1 MKKLYI
7 ALLISINFIAA
18 SLVYAESVS
27 SSVPISNN
35 KSTCIPG
42 NFKSSQGY
50 DATMWYRDS
59 AEKVALYNQAF
70 ALGLEKIKAKV
81 NSDHLK
87 SGKWGIILDI
97 DKTVLDNTEL
107 QKRLVMSCNK
117 FSESTRYNFMEEEV
131 SVATPGASNL
141 TCSVQKLGGKVSL
154 ISNRNGS
161 FDDKI
166 LKATIANLKKANICF
181 DNVILAKNQKDDDKN
196 PRFEAVATGNY
207 DGLISYS
214 KLSPLKV
221 IAYFGDNI
229 QDFPKIKQVDAIKQD
244 PNGEFYKKFGQEYFS
259 LPNPTYGS
267 WQRNQFN

>member
-1 MKKLYI
+1 MRNQFT
-7 ALLISINFIAA
+7 ALFATISLIYTGSIF
-18 SLVYAESVS
+18 AETNS
-27 SSVPISNN
+27 SAPISNN
-35 KSTCIPG
+35 KSTCILG
-42 NFKSSQGY
+42 NPKSSQGY

-70 ALGLEKIKAKV
+70 ALGFEKIKTRVKTE
-81 NSDHLK
+81 HLK

-97 DKTVLDNTEL
+97 DETVLDNTEY
-107 QKRLVMSCNK
+107 QKRLVMNCSK
-117 FSESTRYNFMEEEV
+117 FSESTMYSFMEEEI
-131 SVATPGASNL
+131 SLATPGASSL
-141 TCSVQKLGGKVSL
+141 TCKVQKLGGKVTL

-166 LKATIANLKKANICF
+166 LQATIDNLKKAGICF
-181 DNVILAKNQKDDDKN
+181 DNVILAKDQKDDDKN
-196 PRFEAVATGNY
+196 PRFQAVETGNY
-207 DGLISYS
+207 DGLISYN
-214 KLSPLKV
+214 KLPPLKV

-229 QDFPKIKQVDAIKQD
+229 QDFPKIKQSEAIKQN

>member
-1 MKKLYI
+1 MKKLYR
-7 ALLISINFIAA
+7 ALLISMNLIAA
-18 SLVYAESVS
+18 SSIQAETVS
-27 SSVPISNN
+27 SSSPVSQN

-59 AEKVALYNQAF
+59 AEKIALYNQAF

-81 NSDHLK
+81 KSDHLK

-97 DKTVLDNTEL
+97 DETVLDNSEY
-107 QKRLVMSCNK
+107 QKRSVMSCNK
-117 FSESTRYNFMEEEV
+117 YSESTMYSFMEEEI

-141 TCSVQKLGGKVSL
+141 TCSVQKLGGKVTL

-166 LKATIANLKKANICF
+166 LQATIANLKKANICF

-196 PRFEAVATGNY
+196 PRFQAVTTGNY

-214 KLSPLKV
+214 KLPPLKV

-229 QDFPKIKQVDAIKQD
+229 QDFPKIKQADAIKQD